1 MYLLQTPRIATTGGQ
16 AIQLLPVISGFALF
30 QLHFLACD
38 LLRDSFPPGGEFLI
52 QSSQLIFLLLIQGSE
67 FPVHLALKRGDL
79 LPDRGKGGLG
89 SVQLLL
95 QTPDLLLPQTGR
107 LIPQGRQ
114 TRLVLFL
121 ANRQLLQLIFRVI
134 DILLDGLH
142 GGLILLAEIL
152 LGRLQ
157 ILPRRS
163 DEALDS
169 GTFFLGLLL
178 LRQVILLGLD
188 IPVNPGG
195 EADSIKGISLAYL
208 RRKLFPVKQALVT
221 HLPDRLLPAG
231 FMLGQPVEEA
241 IFLVIQEFR
250 QFR

>member
-1 MYLLQTPRIATTGGQ
+1 M
-16 AIQLLPVISGFALF
+16 
-30 QLHFLACD
+30 
-38 LLRDSFPPGGEFLI
+38 
-52 QSSQLIFLLLIQGSE
+52 
-67 FPVHLALKRGDL
+67 
-79 LPDRGKGGLG
+79 
-89 SVQLLL
+89 
-95 QTPDLLLPQTGR
+95 
-107 LIPQGRQ
+107 
-114 TRLVLFL
+114 
-121 ANRQLLQLIFRVI
+121 
-134 DILLDGLH
+134 
-142 GGLILLAEIL
+142 LAEIL

-221 HLPDRLLPAG
+221 HLPDRLLPA
-231 FMLGQPVEEA
+231 VYA
-241 IFLVIQEFR
+241 R
-250 QFR
+250 TAS